1 MVGVNNARVMVVD
14 DAPTNLKLLEL
25 LLTAETYRVETY
37 LRGTAALEA
46 AMNDP
51 PDIILLD
58 VSMPEM
64 DGYEVCRRLK
74 EDDRLRETPVLFI
87 SAHSETADKV
97 KGFEAGG
104 VDYITKPF
112 HVAEVRVR
120 VGTHLKLARLQQ
132 ILQQQN
138 ADLEKRVE
146 EKVAEVYSAQLSTI
160 TALAKLAEHRDNDTG
175 QHLERVQR
183 YTHLL
188 AVQLQKARVYAD
200 EIDDRFI
207 HNLYHATPLHDIGK
221 VSIPD
226 RILLKPGRLEPE
238 EFEVM
243 KTHTTVGAN
252 TLAEVYADYQY
263 NEFLSL
269 GVAITRS
276 HHERWD
282 GKGYPDGLAG
292 PAIPLAARIMAIA
305 DVYDALR
312 SKRVYKESKPHD
324 ETLTIICDGAGTQF
338 DPAIVDAFH
347 SIEDEFRQIVE
358 TMR

>member
-1 MVGVNNARVMVVD
+1 MDTMDNARIMVVD
-14 DAPTNLKLLEL
+14 DVSTNLKLLDL
-25 LLTAETYRVETY
+25 LLTSEGYRVDTY
-37 LRGTAALEA
+37 TRGIDALEA
-46 AMNDP
+46 ATTAP

-74 EDDRLRETPVLFI
+74 NEEHLQNIPVLFI
-87 SAHSETADKV
+87 SAHAETADKV
-97 KGFEAGG
+97 KGFEVGG

-112 HVAEVRVR
+112 HVAEVRAR
-120 VGTHLKLARLQQ
+120 VGTHLKLARLQNM
-132 ILQQQN
+132 LQQQN

-175 QHLERVQR
+175 KHLERVQR
-183 YTHLL
+183 YTHIL
-188 AVQLQKARVYAD
+188 AVRLQEKRVYVG

-226 RILLKPGRLEPE
+226 RILLKPGRLDPD

-243 KTHTTVGAN
+243 KTHTTVGAE
-252 TLAEVYADYQY
+252 TLAAVYADYQS

-282 GKGYPDGLAG
+282 GAGYPDRLAG
-292 PAIPLAARIMAIA
+292 TEIPLSARIMAVA

-312 SKRVYKESKPHD
+312 SKRVYKGAKPHGD
-324 ETLTIICDGAGTQF
+324 TVAIICDGSGTQF
-338 DPAIVDAFH
+338 DPEIVAAFL
-347 SIEDEFRQIVE
+347 SIEQEFSQIDE
-358 TMR
+358 TMG

>member
-1 MVGVNNARVMVVD
+1 MVAMDNARVMVVD
-14 DAPTNLKLLEL
+14 DVPTNLKLLDL

-37 LRGTAALEA
+37 SHGMAALEA
-46 AMNDP
+46 AKKEP

-74 EDDRLRETPVLFI
+74 QEDHVRNVPVLFI
-87 SAHSETADKV
+87 SAHTETADKV

-112 HVAEVRVR
+112 HVAEVRAR
-120 VGTHLKLARLQQ
+120 VGTHLKLARLQR
-132 ILQQQN
+132 ILKQQN

-183 YTHLL
+183 YTHIL
-188 AVQLQKARVYAD
+188 AVRLQEDRVYAD
-200 EIDDRFI
+200 EIDDQFI

-243 KTHTTVGAN
+243 KTHTTVGAE
-252 TLAEVYADYQY
+252 TLAEVYEDYQN

-282 GKGYPDGLAG
+282 GAGYPDGLAG
-292 PAIPLAARIMAIA
+292 TEIPLAARIMAVA

-312 SKRVYKESKPHD
+312 SKRVYKESRLHD
-324 ETLTIICDGAGTQF
+324 ETVAIIVDGAGTQF
-338 DPAIVDAFH
+338 DPEIVVAFR
-347 SIEDEFRQIVE
+347 SIEREFSRIVE
-358 TMR
+358 AMG